1 MTIGIRPASGVLPE
15 AVRSQKGVST
25 HSTHSH
31 TPSDRDI
38 LTPPIALNRA
48 VRMCNQPHWYVL
60 RTTYGREQKAYDYL
74 TSKGITAY
82 YPTIDVVKEIRGKRT
97 KVTESRL
104 PNLFFAFGTEA
115 ELKTYVYDNVNLPY
129 LRFYYGHH
137 RVYGGGVERVPMIV
151 PERQMQSLRIIC
163 QAEAQDIIVSADEI
177 RKFRKGQLV
186 RITQGEFAGVTGR
199 VTRFK
204 GQQRVG
210 LYIEGLLTVA
220 TAYVPSAY
228 LEYVGDNDTDKQ

>member
-1 MTIGIRPASGVLPE
+1 MC
-15 AVRSQKGVST
+15 ST
-25 HSTHSH
+25 
-31 TPSDRDI
+31 
-38 LTPPIALNRA
+38 
-48 VRMCNQPHWYVL
+48 PHWYVL
-60 RTTYGREQKAYDYL
+60 RTTYGREKKAYEYL
-74 TSKGITAY
+74 MSKGITAY

-97 KVTESRL
+97 KITESRL
-104 PNLFFAFGTEA
+104 PNLFFAFGTED

-129 LRFYYGHH
+129 LRFYYNH
-137 RVYGGGVERVPMIV
+137 RHAHDGGVERVPMIV

-163 QAEAQDIIVSADEI
+163 QAEAQDVIVSTEEI
-177 RKFRKGQLV
+177 RKFSKGQLV

-199 VTRFK
+199 VTRFR

-228 LEYVGDNDTDKQ
+228 LEYVGDSDTE